1 MAELN
6 FGDITTPEESAFKRS
21 SLIDSNHPLAAAFD
35 RSDKAGGVE
44 LHVTTDTPKSVIN
57 FLRKYAKQEG
67 RGVRVKVT
75 ETGVAFRAADKRK
88 SSGHPND
95 E

>member
-21 SLIDSNHPLAAAFD
+21 SVIDASHPLAAAFD
-35 RSDKAGGVE
+35 KSDKAGGAE
-44 LHVTTDTPKSVIN
+44 LHVTTDTPKAVVN

-88 SSGHPND
+88 SSAPVED
-95 E
+95 